1 MSELQQKLTQI
12 KGLLPSQRQWLER
25 LVFQLEFNPYQLI
38 YMVGGPGTGKTTLT
52 LAIADLLS
60 NQFNLALISAEPE
73 LTAVRV
79 RQHVLEHWFGVCK
92 DAGKPLLQLVG
103 DRELTEPLALIIDNA
118 ENLPAELWAELADLP
133 CLVIAASEQ
142 PQQNA
147 ELNLPLPALSLE
159 DAQMLLEG
167 SGLNTLTVA
176 DRMDT
181 AMGNM
186 HILLDPSLARR
197 QQPKTEIKP
206 ASLAKPLLVFTGG
219 MALIGAVVFFWFWT
233 EQQGRPA
240 GLGELTYL
248 PEEQEVVVQAP
259 GAAQTPNANKAV
271 VEELVG
277 KLEQVGSKTTSSSAQ
292 GLAKPVDFAAAEQ
305 GGNAVDSTVD
315 SAVDSPSDDADT
327 AANNQS
333 QPQNTGSEADVN
345 ATTPAETTIA
355 VTEQEQVATTAGAA
369 DDSLQPEVRQEVQPE
384 ALAKVPD
391 LSQQEPKPENSQ
403 QLAAETELS
412 VADEMSA
419 EVGNATTST
428 NNNAAAETADDL
440 ASEAQAE
447 LQRKAVTPAPSAGG
461 YAYQESELLSMSGMA
476 LQLVVFSNKTAL
488 DAFLAAE
495 PGLQTYTYQR
505 VKNGQRQLVV
515 VMAPFAD
522 SVEAKAKIAAL
533 PAALQQAFVKPLA
546 DIHSEISVQ

>member
-103 DRELTEPLALIIDNA
+103 DRELTEPLALVIDNA

-305 GGNAVDSTVD
+305 GGNAVASSVD
-315 SAVDSPSDDADT
+315 SAVDSPADDADT
-327 AANNQS
+327 AANNQM
-333 QPQNTGSEADVN
+333 PTQNTANQAAVN
-345 ATTPAETTIA
+345 ATTPAETKSAVAEQDQVA
-355 VTEQEQVATTAGAA
+355 VTEDAA
-369 DDSLQPEVRQEVQPE
+369 DDSLQPAAAQEV
-384 ALAKVPD
+384 LAKVPD

-447 LQRKAVTPAPSAGG
+447 LQRKAVTPVPSAGG

-488 DAFLAAE
+488 DAFLASE

>member
-73 LTAVRV
+73 LTAARV

-92 DAGKPLLQLVG
+92 DASKPLLQLLG
-103 DRELTEPLALIIDNA
+103 DRELAEPLALVIDNA

-142 PQQNA
+142 PKQNA

-167 SGLNTLTVA
+167 TGLNTLTVA

-186 HILLDPSLARR
+186 HILLDPGLARR

-206 ASLAKPLLVFTGG
+206 ASLAKPLMVFTCG

-233 EQQGRPA
+233 EQQSRPA

-248 PEEQEVVVQAP
+248 PEEQEVVAQAP
-259 GAAQTPNANKAV
+259 GAGQIPNANKAV

-277 KLEQVGSKTTSSSAQ
+277 KLEQVGSKTASSSAQ

-305 GGNAVDSTVD
+305 GGNAVASTVD
-315 SAVDSPSDDADT
+315 SPADDADT
-327 AANNQS
+327 AANNQK
-333 QPQNTGSEADVN
+333 PTKNTSNEAAVN
-345 ATTPAETTIA
+345 ATTPAETKTA
-355 VTEQEQVATTAGAA
+355 VAEQDQVVATEEAA
-369 DDSLQPEVRQEVQPE
+369 DDSLQPEMRQEVQPE
-384 ALAKVPD
+384 VLAKVPD
-391 LSQQEPKPENSQ
+391 LSQQEPAQQDSQ

-419 EVGNATTST
+419 EVGNAKAST
-428 NNNAAAETADDL
+428 NNNRVTDTADDL

-447 LQRKAVTPAPSAGG
+447 LQRKAATPAPSAGG

-488 DAFLAAE
+488 DAFLASE

-533 PAALQQAFVKPLA
+533 PAALQTAFVKPLA

>member
-25 LVFQLEFNPYQLI
+25 LIFQLEFNPYQLI
-38 YMVGGPGTGKTTLT
+38 HMVGGPGTGKTTMT

-60 NQFNLALISAEPE
+60 SQFNLAMISAEPE
-73 LTAVRV
+73 LTSVRV

-92 DAGKPLLQLVG
+92 DANKPLLQLLG
-103 DRELTEPLALIIDNA
+103 DRELTEPLALVIDQA
-118 ENLPAELWAELADLP
+118 EYLPAELWAELADLP

-142 PQQNA
+142 PEQNA
-147 ELNLPLPALSLE
+147 ELNLPLPALALE

-186 HILLDPSLARR
+186 HILLDPAQARR

-206 ASLAKPLLVFTGG
+206 ASLAKPLFVFAAG

-233 EQQGRPA
+233 EQQSRPA

-248 PEEQEVVVQAP
+248 PEEQEVVVQTP
-259 GAAQTPNANKAV
+259 DLAQSTKANKAV
-271 VEELVG
+271 VEQLVG
-277 KLEQVGSKTTSSSAQ
+277 QLEQVGSKTASSSAE

-305 GGNAVDSTVD
+305 GGAVDDTTEREVSSNQPQDVTETTAPVETDTVVVAPEQTNAVQPVAAKTPDALVQTV
-315 SAVDSPSDDADT
+315 
-327 AANNQS
+327 
-333 QPQNTGSEADVN
+333 
-345 ATTPAETTIA
+345 
-355 VTEQEQVATTAGAA
+355 
-369 DDSLQPEVRQEVQPE
+369 QPEV
-384 ALAKVPD
+384 LAKVPD
-391 LSQQEPKPENSQ
+391 LTQQAAAQESSQ

-412 VADEMSA
+412 VADEMSE
-419 EVGNATTST
+419 EVVSQKTTT
-428 NNNAAAETADDL
+428 QADTTTEPVDDL

-447 LQRKAVTPAPSAGG
+447 LKKNTTAAAPSAGG
-461 YAYQESELLSMSGMA
+461 YAFQESELLSMSGMA

-488 DAFLAAE
+488 DAFLASE

-505 VKNGQRQLVV
+505 IKNGQRQLVV

-522 SVEAKAKIAAL
+522 SVEAKAQIAAL

>member
-25 LVFQLEFNPYQLI
+25 LVFQLEFNPYQRI
-38 YMVGGPGTGKTTLT
+38 HMVGGPGTGKTTLT

-73 LTAVRV
+73 LTAARV

-103 DRELTEPLALIIDNA
+103 DRELTEPLALVIDNA

-142 PQQNA
+142 PEQTA

-167 SGLNTLTVA
+167 AGLNTLTVA

-181 AMGNM
+181 AMGNI
-186 HILLDPSLARR
+186 HILLDPALARR

-206 ASLAKPLLVFTGG
+206 ASLAKPLLVFTLG

-248 PEEQEVVVQAP
+248 PEEQEVVAQTP
-259 GAAQTPNANKAV
+259 GATQTPNANKAL

-277 KLEQVGSKTTSSSAQ
+277 KLEQVGSKTASSSAQ

-305 GGNAVDSTVD
+305 GADAAGD
-315 SAVDSPSDDADT
+315 SAVTSQNSES
-327 AANNQS
+327 AAEQKPAS
-333 QPQNTGSEADVN
+333 M
-345 ATTPAETTIA
+345 PAEDTDQTA
-355 VTEQEQVATTAGAA
+355 STAEAQSVEQPPV
-369 DDSLQPEVRQEVQPE
+369 DDEPEVAVPPEV
-384 ALAKVPD
+384 LAKVPD
-391 LSQQEPKPENSQ
+391 LSQPEPENSQ

-419 EVGNATTST
+419 EVGTTKAST
-428 NNNAAAETADDL
+428 DNNAAAETADDL

-447 LQRKAVTPAPSAGG
+447 LKSKTSTPAPSAGG
-461 YAYQESELLSMSGMA
+461 YAYQESDLLSMSGMA

-488 DAFLAAE
+488 DAFLASE

>member
-25 LVFQLEFNPYQLI
+25 LIFQLEFNPYQLI
-38 YMVGGPGTGKTTLT
+38 HMVGGPGTGKTTMT

-60 NQFNLALISAEPE
+60 SQFNLAMISAEPE
-73 LTAVRV
+73 LTSVRV

-92 DAGKPLLQLVG
+92 DANKPLLQLVG
-103 DRELTEPLALIIDNA
+103 DRELTEPLALVIDQA
-118 ENLPAELWAELADLP
+118 EYLPKELWAELADLP

-142 PQQNA
+142 PEQNA
-147 ELNLPLPALSLE
+147 ELNLPLPALALE

-186 HILLDPSLARR
+186 HILLDPAQARR

-206 ASLAKPLLVFTGG
+206 ASLAKPLFVFAAG

-233 EQQGRPA
+233 EQQSRPA

-248 PEEQEVVVQAP
+248 PEEQEVVVQ
-259 GAAQTPNANKAV
+259 TPDLTQSTKANKAV
-271 VEELVG
+271 VEQLVG
-277 KLEQVGSKTTSSSAQ
+277 QLEQVGSKTASSSAE

-305 GGNAVDSTVD
+305 GGAVADTTDRPVSSNQPQDVIETTAPVETDTVAVASEDTNAVQPVAAKT
-315 SAVDSPSDDADT
+315 PDA
-327 AANNQS
+327 S
-333 QPQNTGSEADVN
+333 VQPV
-345 ATTPAETTIA
+345 
-355 VTEQEQVATTAGAA
+355 
-369 DDSLQPEVRQEVQPE
+369 QPEV
-384 ALAKVPD
+384 LAKVPD
-391 LSQQEPKPENSQ
+391 LTQQADAQESSQ

-412 VADEMSA
+412 VADEMSE
-419 EVGNATTST
+419 EVVSQKTTT
-428 NNNAAAETADDL
+428 QPDTTTEPADDL

-447 LQRKAVTPAPSAGG
+447 LKKNTTAAAARAPSAGG
-461 YAYQESELLSMSGMA
+461 YAFQESELLSMSGMA

-488 DAFLAAE
+488 DAFLASE

-505 VKNGQRQLVV
+505 IKNGQRQLVV

-522 SVEAKAKIAAL
+522 SVEAKAQIAAL

>member
-38 YMVGGPGTGKTTLT
+38 HMVGGPGTGKTTLT

-92 DAGKPLLQLVG
+92 DANKPLLQLVG
-103 DRELTEPLALIIDNA
+103 DRELAEPLALVIDNA

-142 PQQNA
+142 PEQSAQ
-147 ELNLPLPALSLE
+147 LNLPLPALSLE

-186 HILLDPSLARR
+186 HILLDPALARR

-206 ASLAKPLLVFTGG
+206 ASLAKPLLVFTSG

-233 EQQGRPA
+233 EQQNRPA

-248 PEEQEVVVQAP
+248 PEEQEVATQLPAATQA
-259 GAAQTPNANKAV
+259 PNANKAV

-277 KLEQVGSKTTSSSAQ
+277 KLEQVGSKTASSSAA

-305 GGNAVDSTVD
+305 GADAADDTSEPVQSTESSVVPEPVSVPVEDAATDKAAQTVKAQAIEQPVVD
-315 SAVDSPSDDADT
+315 SAT
-327 AANNQS
+327 
-333 QPQNTGSEADVN
+333 
-345 ATTPAETTIA
+345 ETTQA
-355 VTEQEQVATTAGAA
+355 
-369 DDSLQPEVRQEVQPE
+369 EV
-384 ALAKVPD
+384 LAKVPD
-391 LSQQEPKPENSQ
+391 LTQQVPEKNSQ
-403 QLAAETELS
+403 QLAAEAEIS
-412 VADEMSA
+412 VADEMSE
-419 EVGNATTST
+419 EVADQKAVAST
-428 NNNAAAETADDL
+428 KAAVKSEAADDL

-447 LQRKAVTPAPSAGG
+447 LTTKAAAPSAGG
-461 YAYQESELLSMSGMA
+461 YAFQESELLSMSGMA

-488 DAFLAAE
+488 DAFLASE

-522 SVEAKAKIAAL
+522 SVEAKAQIAAL
-533 PAALQQAFVKPLA
+533 PQALQQAFVKPLA